1 VIALAD
7 IAVRAVDGTEI
18 RLGNAVNRPTIVV
31 IPGYYGCLPC
41 RDYRGTC
48 RFGYGR
54 TSTPFQNATWSR
66 ILRIQGRGW
75 R

>member
-1 VIALAD
+1 MK
-7 IAVRAVDGTEI
+7 
-18 RLGNAVNRPTIVV
+18 RPTIVV
-31 IPGYYGCLPC
+31 IPRYYGCLPC
-41 RDYRGTC
+41 RDYLRQASE
-48 RFGYGR
+48 RYGR